1 MTTTTAL
8 QNHDAG
14 SDELRRILNVA
25 KLHLTNTFPILVLP
39 WIILGVI
46 FVANVA
52 IWLLIRTAAGD
63 AAMDDAG
70 EGMQFSGASSFIF
83 VYMMVV
89 AVQAVN
95 ATFPFALGYGVTR
108 RDFYL
113 GSALVFVLLS
123 AYYGVGLT
131 ILNVIERATDGWG
144 LGGRM
149 FDVVYFSTE
158 NAPTQFLQFFLVLAF
173 FFFVGAA
180 TASVYVRW
188 KSIGMI
194 VFFALLGFAI
204 IGAAAV
210 ITLTESWGAV
220 GQWFVDNGPLGVALW
235 LLVPTIISAIAGFF
249 LIRRAT
255 PRS

>member
-1 MTTTTAL
+1 MTTTISLPTRST
-8 QNHDAG
+8 G
-14 SDELRRILNVA
+14 SDELQRIVNVA
-25 KLHLTNTFPILVLP
+25 KLHLTARFPLLVLP
-39 WIILGVI
+39 WMILAVI

-63 AAMDDAG
+63 EAMADAG

-113 GSALVFVLLS
+113 GSGLVFVLLS
-123 AYYGVGLT
+123 AYYAAGLT
-131 ILNVIERATDGWG
+131 LLNWIERATSGWG

-149 FDVVYFSTE
+149 FDVVYFTTE
-158 NAPTQFLQFFLVLAF
+158 NVITQFLMFFLVFLF

-180 TASVYVRW
+180 TAGVYVRW
-188 KSIGMI
+188 KSFGMI
-194 VFFALLGFAI
+194 VFFALLGFAV
-204 IGAAAV
+204 IGVVAA

-220 GQWFVDNGPLGVALW
+220 GEWFVDNGPLGVALW
-235 LLVPTIISAIAGFF
+235 LLVPTVLSALAGFR
-249 LIRRAT
+249 LLRRAT

>member
-1 MTTTTAL
+1 MTTTTAPI
-8 QNHDAG
+8 DRSAG
-14 SDELRRILNVA
+14 GEELRRIVNVA
-25 KLHLTNTFPILVLP
+25 RLHLTNRFSLLVLP
-39 WIILGVI
+39 WIILGIIFAANLVI
-46 FVANVA
+46 
-52 IWLLIRTAAGD
+52 WWLIRTVAGD
-63 AAMDDAG
+63 AAMQDAG

-89 AVQAVN
+89 AVQAMN

-113 GSALVFVLLS
+113 GSGLVFIVLS
-123 AYYGVGLT
+123 ALYALGLT
-131 ILNVIERATDGWG
+131 VLNVVERATNGWG

-158 NAPTQFLQFFLVLAF
+158 NAVTQFVQFFLVLLF

-194 VFFALLGFAI
+194 FFFAALSFIVLAAI
-204 IGAAAV
+204 AV
-210 ITLTESWGAV
+210 ITLSESWGNV
-220 GQWFVDNGPLGVALW
+220 GQWFVTNGPLGVALW
-235 LLVPTIISAIAGFF
+235 LLVPTLLSAIAGFF
-249 LIRRAT
+249 LLRKAT
-255 PRS
+255 PRT